1 MLTVV
6 EEMDPA
12 GPRTW
17 NQAADIV
24 VREIFDSAGR
34 VSGLIV
40 PYVSKGIDPDQSENE
55 NSLGS
60 TMDLLGIIDDYFNF
74 MVHCRELGL
83 ELDQVFWVHL
93 WENLGC
99 IAGSVGLNLGAFS
112 ILENSVSLIDL
123 VGPAGAIEFQ
133 KPEILLPSMAR
144 SMSALLCRKQR
155 DYGKSAIS
163 RFGRAGLVV
172 RTHDKIARLK
182 NLLLSRT
189 KPSNESISDTF
200 TDIIGYCALGMMWER
215 GWFNLPFDHDAV
227 K

>member
-17 NQAADIV
+17 NQAADIC
-24 VREIFDSAGR
+24 VREIFDSAGA
-34 VSGLIV
+34 VSDVIV
-40 PYVSKGIDPDQSENE
+40 PYVSKDVDLGQEKYE
-55 NSLGS
+55 NSLGV
-60 TMDLLGIIDDYFNF
+60 TLDLLSVMDDYFNF
-74 MVHCRELGL
+74 MVHSQELGL
-83 ELDQVFWVHL
+83 ELDQIFWVHL
-93 WENLGC
+93 WKNLGS
-99 IAGSVGLNLGAFS
+99 ISGSIGLNLGAFS
-112 ILENSVSLIDL
+112 ILENSVSLVDL
-123 VGPAGAIEFQ
+123 VGLRGAMEFQ
-133 KPEILLPSMAR
+133 KAGDLLPRMSSA
-144 SMSALLCRKQR
+144 MSALICKKQR

-163 RFGRAGLVV
+163 RFGRTGLVV

-182 NLLLSRT
+182 NLVLSRT